1 MNLLIISQHFWPE
14 SFIINNLSEEL
25 VKKKIKVQVL
35 TGKPNYLLGNIKKKF
50 KPFFISRA
58 NYKGIKIFRLPIIS
72 RGNKSGFRLA
82 LNYLSFIF
90 SGIFFSRFLLKNKK
104 IDCIFVYATS
114 PLLQAL
120 IGVYLKFTMKT
131 KLIIWVQDLWPE
143 VLIDTKYIRNKILL
157 KIINLLVKFIYKSSD
172 LLLAQSDSFKKHLKK
187 KYKLKNVI
195 TFENPG
201 IKNSI
206 KVKKKIGQKIILYTG
221 NIGKAQPFYK
231 IIKIARKIK
240 KENTIIFKII
250 GGGSNYNWLKQ
261 EIKKYDLS
269 KNIILE
275 NFKNQK
281 ALKKDYE
288 TADFLLILLSK
299 GFSFSKTIPNKFQN
313 YLSVGKP
320 ILCIGNGTI
329 NKKIIQNKVGFVFNE
344 TKNDTKLF
352 FNYLSKLS
360 YRNLIKYKYR
370 NTKLFDYNYQLSNK
384 SSNLIKILKNI
395 SS

>member
-25 VKKKIKVQVL
+25 VRKKVKVQVL

-82 LNYLSFIF
+82 MNYLSFIF

-120 IGVYLKFTMKT
+120 IGVYLKFIMKT

-143 VLIDTKYIRNKILL
+143 VLIDTKYIQNKILL
-157 KIINLLVKFIYKSSD
+157 KIINLLVKFIYNSSD
-172 LLLAQSDSFKKHLKK
+172 LLLAQSDAFKKHLKQ

-206 KVKKKIGQKIILYTG
+206 KIKKKLGQKIILYTG

-231 IIKIARKIK
+231 IIKIARKIQ

-344 TKNDTKLF
+344 KKNDTKLF
-352 FNYLSKLS
+352 FNDLSKLS

-384 SSNLIKILKNI
+384 SSDLIKILKNI

>member
-1 MNLLIISQHFWPE
+1 MAGYIPIWKTTSSPTFVIISLFTVIC
-14 SFIINNLSEEL
+14 S
-25 VKKKIKVQVL
+25 
-35 TGKPNYLLGNIKKKF
+35 YAMNIKKKF

-206 KVKKKIGQKIILYTG
+206 KIKKKLGQKIILYTG

-231 IIKIARKIK
+231 IIKIARKIQ